1 MRVFDFD
8 NTIYDGES
16 GVDFFFYYVKKF
28 PIQIAKYIP
37 SFAECVYKYKA
48 GKLSI
53 DEVLTDYA
61 YIPRECCR
69 KFENAEAEIKKFW
82 DTHQKKVKK
91 WITDMMREDDVIV
104 SASPEPLLLEICGR
118 LGIKNVI
125 CTGFD
130 IKTGEISQICF
141 RDNKIKMFRD
151 AYGDAVIDEF
161 YTDSMND
168 KPFMDI
174 SKDVYYVTGDKI
186 EKIKEN
192 GAYLRQMK

>member
-16 GVDFFFYYVKKF
+16 GIDFFLYYVKKF

-37 SFAECVYKYKA
+37 SFAQCVMKYKA

-53 DEVLTDYA
+53 DDVLTDYA
-61 YIPRECCR
+61 YIPKECCR
-69 KFENAEAEIKKFW
+69 KFDNPEKEIKNFW
-82 DTHQKKVKK
+82 DNHEKKVKK
-91 WITDMMREDDVIV
+91 WITDMMREDDVIL
-104 SASPEPLLLEICGR
+104 SAAPMPLLSEICKR
-118 LGIKNVI
+118 LGIKNI
-125 CTGFD
+125 IGSEFD
-130 IKTGEISQICF
+130 LKTGEVSELCF
-141 RDNKIKMFRD
+141 RDNKIKMFKD
-151 AYGDAVIDEF
+151 VYGDIAIDEF

-174 SKDVYYVTGDKI
+174 SDDVYYVTGDNI

-192 GAYLRQMK
+192 GVYLKQI

>member
-16 GVDFFFYYVKKF
+16 GIDFFMYYVKHF
-28 PIQIAKYIP
+28 PFQIIKYIP
-37 SFAECVYKYKA
+37 SFTRCVIKYKA

-53 DEVLTDYA
+53 NDILTDYA
-61 YIPRECCR
+61 YIPRECCL
-69 KFENAEAEIKKFW
+69 KFDDPKQEIKKFW
-82 DTHQKKVKK
+82 DTHEKKVKK
-91 WITDMMREDDVIV
+91 WVTDIMREDDLVL
-104 SASPEPLLLEICGR
+104 SASPEPLLFEICNR

-125 CTGFD
+125 GSGLD
-130 IKTGEISQICF
+130 LATGEISQLCF
-141 RDNKIKMFRD
+141 RDNKIKMFKE
-151 AYGDAVIDEF
+151 AYGDTVIDEF

-174 SKDVYYVTGDKI
+174 SENVYFVTGDKM

-192 GAYLRQMK
+192 GKYLKEM

>member
-16 GVDFFFYYVKKF
+16 GIDFFLYYVKKF
-28 PIQIAKYIP
+28 PVQIAKYIP
-37 SFAECVYKYKA
+37 SFTQCVMKYKA

-61 YIPRECCR
+61 HIPKECCQ
-69 KFENAEAEIKKFW
+69 KFEDPEKEIKKFW
-82 DTHQKKVKK
+82 DSHEKKVKK
-91 WITDMMREDDVIV
+91 WMTDMMREDDVIL
-104 SASPEPLLLEICGR
+104 SAAPMPLLSEICNR
-118 LGIKNVI
+118 IGIKNVI
-125 CTGFD
+125 GSGLD
-130 IKTGEISQICF
+130 LKTGEVSELCF
-141 RDNKIKMFRD
+141 RDNKIKMFKD
-151 AYGDAVIDEF
+151 VYGDIVIDEF

-174 SKDVYYVTGDKI
+174 SNDVYFVTGDKI

-192 GAYLRQMK
+192 GVYLKQL